1 MSASVLSLT
10 AAQLTALVT
19 GGAPGEVEVLRNGRL
34 HRQVLL
40 VNRVLTAATARCTP
54 DEAARLRGYLDLLG
68 ELHRAD
74 PAAMGEVLLHPQFG
88 AWAMHCLRHLRDGG
102 SLDDRFRAD
111 LGYLPA
117 LLAVAALRAGRPVT
131 LGVPLRAGR
140 VFLPTLGEADLGAT
154 DAGAGEA
161 ELCVRDG
168 VLTARHGD
176 QTVTVPG
183 EPHADAPGW
192 RGIRVLSCGGA
203 LPISVALDDL
213 DPFRDPGGLAG
224 ADVIEPAD
232 LPRWQ
237 ETFEAAWALL
247 TRDHTDHAR
256 AIRVAL
262 RSLVPV
268 RGGPRGMSASATT
281 ASAFGAVALSPPAS
295 PAAFAATLVHEM
307 QHNRLNAILDLVEL
321 HDGTR
326 LPRYYAPW
334 RDDPRPLGALLHGV
348 YAHLGVTGFWRIH
361 RTVATGPESVLAHVE
376 FARWREQTWVAA
388 QQLTSADELTA
399 AGRRFVSAIVE
410 VLGAWRTEPIPAEA
424 SALADEL
431 AADHKANWRMRNL
444 EPDDDAVAQLAKDW
458 CARSAAPTVSAAPV
472 AQRAAGRRLP
482 DTGSRLNLLYLSLR
496 SPDQFRRLC
505 ADPTA
510 LADACP
516 GATTADLA
524 FVRGEHAD
532 AADGYRAQV
541 AATPE
546 RPEAWTGLALALRR
560 AGATGVGD
568 SLAAHPELVSAAYRR
583 IVAESGTRPPVEQ
596 LVAWLA
602 PALG

>member
-1 MSASVLSLT
+1 MSASVPSLT
-10 AAQLTALVT
+10 TAQLTALVT
-19 GGAPGEVEVLRNGRL
+19 GGAPGEVEALRHGRL

-40 VNRVLTAATARCTP
+40 VHEVLIAASALCTP
-54 DEAARLRGYLDLLG
+54 DEAARLRGYLALLG
-68 ELHRAD
+68 ELNRAD
-74 PAAMGEVLLHPQFG
+74 PAAVTQLLLHPQLG
-88 AWAMHCLRHLRDGG
+88 AWAMSCLRHLRDGG
-102 SLDDRFRAD
+102 PFDDGFRAD

-140 VFLPTLGEADLGAT
+140 VFLPTLGEADLGA
-154 DAGAGEA
+154 AGAGEA

-168 VLTARHGD
+168 VLTVRHGD
-176 QTVTVPG
+176 RTVSVPG
-183 EPHADAPGW
+183 QPHADAPGW
-192 RGIRVLSCGGA
+192 RGIRMLSCGGL

-224 ADVIEPAD
+224 ADVIDPAD

-237 ETFEAAWALL
+237 ETFAAAWALL
-247 TRDHTDHAR
+247 ARDHTDRAR

-262 RSLVPV
+262 RSLVPA
-268 RGGPRGMSASATT
+268 RGGPRGMSTSATT

-295 PAAFAATLVHEM
+295 PAAFAVTLVHEL

-321 HDGTR
+321 YDRSR

-348 YAHLGVTGFWRIH
+348 YAHLGVAGFWRTH
-361 RTVATGPESVLAHVE
+361 RTVATGPESVLAHIE

-388 QQLTSADELTA
+388 RQLTGADELTT

-410 VLGAWRTEPIPAEA
+410 VLGGWRAEPIPAGA
-424 SALADEL
+424 STLADEL
-431 AADHKANWRMRNL
+431 AADHEASWRMRNL
-444 EPDDDAVAQLAKDW
+444 EPDEGAVTQLAKDW
-458 CARSAAPTVSAAPV
+458 CARSAAPTVPATPV
-472 AQRAAGRRLP
+472 TQRAADRRLP
-482 DTGSRLNLLYLSLR
+482 DTGSRLNLLYLSLQ
-496 SPDQFRRLC
+496 SPDRFRRLC
-505 ADPTA
+505 ADRAA
-510 LADACP
+510 LAAAYP
-516 GATTADLA
+516 GATTADVA

-532 AADGYRAQV
+532 AAGAYRAQV

-560 AGATGVGD
+560 TGATDVGD
-568 SLAAHPELVSAAYRR
+568 ALAAHPEVVSATYRR
-583 IVAESGTRPPVEQ
+583 IVAESGTGPPVEQ